1 MFRLPVAPDI
11 ELRQIVESDAQR
23 LYALTERNREY
34 LQEWLPWV
42 EHTHSAEDTR
52 NFIAGALAQ
61 YHANRG
67 PNTVI
72 LVEGV
77 MTGAIGCHPIDWANR
92 NCSIG
97 YWVDYGEQ
105 GKGIITRCCSA
116 LLGYLFDELNLHRVV
131 IQCGTG
137 NARSCA
143 IPERLAF
150 TREGIAREAEW
161 VNDRW
166 VDLVVWS
173 MLAHDWAVQQGAVN
187 R

>member
-1 MFRLPVAPDI
+1 MFHLSVAPDI
-11 ELRQIVESDAQR
+11 ELRQIVESDAER
-23 LYALTERNREY
+23 LYALTDQNREY
-34 LQEWLPWV
+34 LQKWLPWV

-52 NFIAGALAQ
+52 HFIAGAVTQ
-61 YHANRG
+61 FYANRG

-72 LVEGV
+72 LVQGV
-77 MTGAIGCHPIDWANR
+77 IAGAIGCHPIDWANR

-97 YWVDYGEQ
+97 YWVDHAQQ
-105 GKGIITRCCSA
+105 GKGIITRCCRA
-116 LLGYLFDELNLHRVV
+116 LLGYLFEELNLHRVV

-137 NARSCA
+137 NLKSCA
-143 IPERLAF
+143 IPQRLDF
-150 TREGIAREAEW
+150 TREGIARQAEW

-173 MLAHDWAVQQGAVN
+173 MLAQDWAAQKSSHS